1 MARNRKEPSVR
12 KTTVGKIGREALE
25 YTAGRDRVLDLVLVE
40 ADCIGSAAHAVML
53 SELPFR
59 PPVLRKSE
67 IRKLR
72 PVLVGLMRES
82 RAGRFQITAEDQDVH
97 LAVERRLT
105 AALGD
110 IGRRIH
116 TARSRN
122 DQVALDLRLHARTE
136 LIAAIRE
143 TADLA
148 RELAVLARRNRAVP
162 MVGRTHLQRAM
173 PSSVGLWASAFSEEL
188 LDAIT
193 LLISAYELN
202 DQCPLGAA
210 AGYGV
215 PIPIDRKRVS
225 DLLGFSRPA
234 ANVLYA
240 IHSRGKLESIVL
252 SALGQG
258 MLTLS
263 RLAQD
268 LILFSL
274 PEFGYFSLPAELCT
288 GSSIM
293 PQKRNPD
300 VLELVRAR
308 AARVLSDAAFVAE
321 VLRSAASGY
330 NRDVQETKEPF
341 LTGLDSTR
349 STLRVMTDLVRALT
363 VHPDR
368 LARAFSPDVF
378 AADQALAL
386 VVGGVPFRDAYHLVK
401 ARLEEVRGADPVQ
414 AIRARSHLGAPGGID
429 FNGLIRRIAL
439 ASKWAA
445 TERRHHD
452 RAVSALL
459 NVRYPDLTGSP

>member
-1 MARNRKEPSVR
+1 MAGKATRATGR
-12 KTTVGKIGREALE
+12 KTTVGTIGREALD
-25 YTAGRDRVLDLVLVE
+25 YTAGRDRVLDLALVE
-40 ADCIGSAAHAVML
+40 ADCIGSMAHAVML
-53 SELPFR
+53 SELPVR

-67 IRKLR
+67 LR
-72 PVLVGLMRES
+72 PLRGALLGLMREA
-82 RAGRFQITAEDQDVH
+82 REGRFEITAEDQDVH

-110 IGRRIH
+110 AGRRIH

-136 LIAAIRE
+136 LLAAIRE
-143 TADLA
+143 AGGLA
-148 RELAVLARRNRAVP
+148 KALSSLARRNRAVP
-162 MVGRTHLQRAM
+162 MVGRTHQQRAM
-173 PSSVGLWASAFSEEL
+173 PSSVGLWASAFAEEL
-188 LDAIT
+188 LDAIA
-193 LLISAYELN
+193 LLVGAYELN

-215 PIPIDRKRVS
+215 PIPIDRRRTS
-225 DLLGFSRPA
+225 ALLGFSRPA
-234 ANVLYA
+234 PNTLYA
-240 IHSRGKLESIVL
+240 IHSRGRLESIAL

-268 LILFSL
+268 LILYSL
-274 PEFGYFSLPAELCT
+274 PEFGYFTLPAEYCT

-321 VLRSAASGY
+321 VLRAAPSGY

-341 LTGLDSTR
+341 LAGLATTRASLAVLTGLIRGIAVD
-349 STLRVMTDLVRALT
+349 RARLT
-363 VHPDR
+363 E
-368 LARAFSPDVF
+368 AFSPDVF
-378 AADQALAL
+378 AADEALKRVL
-386 VVGGVPFRDAYHLVK
+386 GGMPFRDAYHEVK
-401 ARLEEVRGADPVQ
+401 ARLEDLRGEDP
-414 AIRARSHLGAPGGID
+414 AISIRARNHLGAPGGLD
-429 FNGLIRRIAL
+429 FNDLDRRIGQKV
-439 ASKWAA
+439 KWAA
-445 TERRHHD
+445 AARRKHD

-459 NVRYPDLTGSP
+459 GVRYPDLGGA